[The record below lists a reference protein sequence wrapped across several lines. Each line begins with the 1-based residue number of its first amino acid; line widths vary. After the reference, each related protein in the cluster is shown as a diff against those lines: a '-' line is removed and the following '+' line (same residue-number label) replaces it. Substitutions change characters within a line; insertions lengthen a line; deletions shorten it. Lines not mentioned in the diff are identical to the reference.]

1 MKKTTLT
8 LMIASGSLGAVF
20 YFSPTNESTLT
31 EINSI
36 QSANTV
42 QVESQKD
49 TEIDVSSTK
58 DAMEYFMSG
67 IAETDL
73 KSMENK
79 VAHFSEHQ
87 GNGIIDKALFAKY
100 LAYKSA
106 LEDID
111 LSSNMTD
118 LSLLNL
124 QEIHQALFALQ
135 ERFFSKEEQQLLFEH
150 DNRMREL
157 ALQKLQLKENS
168 IDRDDYQQ
176 KLQNELELQP
186 DYVQKSHKNQVLL
199 TQLSQANSLNSQDK
213 YLNRAELVGEEAA
226 QRLDVLDRQRERFS
240 ETIDAYISL
249 RNDIF
254 NDVTLS
260 RDEQLASI
268 SELRSNTF
276 PPEQLKR
283 IQAIERI
290 NDNGKSP

>member
-1 MKKTTLT
+1 
-8 LMIASGSLGAVF
+8 MIASGSLGAVF
-20 YFSPTNESTLT
+20 YFLPTNEPTLT

-36 QSANTV
+36 QSANTL

-79 VAHFSEHQ
+79 VLHFSENQ
-87 GNGIIDKALFAKY
+87 GNSILDKALFTKY
-100 LAYKSA
+100 LDYKSA
-106 LEDID
+106 LEGID
-111 LSSNMTD
+111 LSSNMSD

-124 QEIHQALFALQ
+124 QEIHHALLALQ
-135 ERFFSKEEQQLLFEH
+135 AQFFSNEEQQLLFEH

-176 KLQNELELQP
+176 KLQYELELQP

-199 TQLSQANSLNSQDK
+199 TQLSQTNSLDSQDK

-240 ETIDAYISL
+240 GAIDAYISL

-254 NDVTLS
+254 DDVTLS

-276 PPEQLKR
+276 PPEQIKR
-283 IQAIERI
+283 VQAIERI
-290 NDNGKSP
+290 KDNNKSP